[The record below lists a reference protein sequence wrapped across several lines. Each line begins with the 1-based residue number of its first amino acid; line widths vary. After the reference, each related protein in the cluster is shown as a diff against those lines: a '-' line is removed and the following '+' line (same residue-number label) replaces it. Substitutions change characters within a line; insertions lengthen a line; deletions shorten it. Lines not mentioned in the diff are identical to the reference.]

1 VQSLLIACAI
11 LWLPLLR
18 WRARRPRTEALV
30 ESVLYFA
37 GLGLGFLFLEI
48 YLIEKAS
55 FFLND
60 RTYGFA
66 VVLAGMLMFSGAGSF
81 ISGRYLA
88 QPRRGLKI
96 ACSIVAIWAVLAWF
110 FLDSLLLALLGAP
123 VSVKW
128 LVLLM
133 TTMPLSVAL
142 GFPFPLGLYLFRGER
157 SHFLPWAWSLNGAFS
172 VIATPLA
179 HVLAVTL
186 GYKMVLAIAAA
197 LYAMVY
203 AVYPVARGDNKI

>member
-1 VQSLLIACAI
+1 
-11 LWLPLLR
+11 
-18 WRARRPRTEALV
+18 LV

-48 YLIEKAS
+48 YLIDKAS

-81 ISGRYLA
+81 VSGRYLGN
-88 QPRRGLKI
+88 PRRGLKI
-96 ACSIVAIWAVLAWF
+96 ACTTVAVWAVLAWF
-110 FLDSLLLALLGAP
+110 LLDPLLLALLGAP
-123 VSVKW
+123 VAIKW
-128 LVLLM
+128 VVLLM
-133 TTMPLSVAL
+133 VTAPVSVAL

-179 HVLAVTL
+179 NVLAVTL
-186 GYKMVLAIAAA
+186 GYKIVLATAAV
-197 LYAMVY
+197 LYALVY
-203 AVYPVARGDNKI
+203 AVYPVARGENKI